1 MRKVAFQLPKVGSV
15 EAKAQSNQHLQQQ
28 HPSFKAS
35 RLTTRHSYFDNKKVS
50 KMEARANREAQRS
63 RCLTYVR
70 EAVQRASTKSS
81 LHKSQIETLLSERE
95 FCSNLFNLFD
105 ESSQGFLIQDD
116 WISHLKNTCSTS
128 DENDEEHRKD
138 QEKLDL
144 IELLEA
150 VTYLVCQD
158 NHVVPDTFYKI
169 WSSRGVVTKLMR
181 CIDKDVDDTTTVEE
195 FMSFVITVT
204 NPLKK
209 GVLNEEN
216 IAWLEQVFREN
227 VGRGKEEFTLEEFK
241 KIVPSRNEFF
251 VERAFRIFDK
261 DGSGTVSLAEFIETM
276 HQFSG
281 QGDDEKI
288 SFLFKVYDLNDDG
301 LIDESDL
308 REVMKACMLENGMEF
323 DEKEVS
329 DLANALF
336 EDAVKEGCAG
346 ITVDDLKDQLQ
357 RHEGLLENLTISI
370 GKWLVPPKPSSIPR
384 QSWCQMLSE
393 KLPHHFSASYW
404 RNNRPFLAFLYF
416 IILFNL
422 GFMAQRAYYFRDF
435 AMLSGM
441 TPNPFYML
449 SRAAGRGLLINSII
463 IIVLVLRYCITFLR
477 RMGLAHK
484 LPLDQNIYFHKF
496 VGWLIFALS
505 WVHTVMH
512 LLNFGINIQPNPVKF
527 LQLNNAHWIEI
538 ASNWTMVGYNSP
550 PGCNIVPRESNLTQ
564 LCDPDSFDTIWPRN
578 VTITH
583 CEACDPE
590 LEGAKWSYT
599 EWLLTPYPG
608 VFGMPGGWAN
618 VTGVS
623 LITVVTVMVMGSL
636 SIVRR
641 SGYFQVFYFT
651 HFLYW
656 AFWGL
661 LIIHAP
667 NFYKSA
673 TPFLILF
680 IIEFVY
686 RILNS
691 FLGRGKTLVSAGVIL
706 PSRVTHLIIKRPAGF
721 NFSPGDW
728 VFIKIPAVAK
738 FEWHPFTISSAP
750 EVHDTFHVHIRG
762 VGEWTNRLYKHF
774 EEEYERQLA
783 GMYSGQR
790 ENKVEKFRGTVR
802 AKYDNA
808 RTIMSK
814 SIKVK
819 PTEDADFVSL
829 AEKYTVDKDKQKER
843 IQRRE
848 DKLKQLS
855 HSLSQDGS
863 FKEDPEDSN
872 NNNNDES
879 DNTISCPEETSSP
892 NEPAN
897 ANANV
902 RPPGFNKRF
911 LKSLRYLR
919 QEPTVIKY
927 DTGSNSSIEVPAGL
941 LYDDG
946 IERFELM
953 VSDAGELRN
962 RKVSHYDGPGK
973 RAKLN
978 KPLEIYVDGPFG
990 SPSSNIYRAEHAVL
1004 IGTGI
1009 GITPFA
1015 SILQSIMHRYWQVKK
1030 KCPKCEYQW
1039 SDDIST
1045 SMFSLR
1051 KVDFFWINRDQ
1062 KSFEWFVKL
1071 LSQLEIEQAEH
1082 GGAMSRFLDMH
1093 MYVTS
1098 ALQRTD
1104 MKAVGLQLALDLLHE
1119 KEKRDLVT
1127 GLKARTNA
1135 GRPNWNKVF
1144 TKIKEQRKGK
1154 VTVYFCGNQ
1163 SLSRI
1168 LKLKCDEFG
1177 FTFKKESF

>member
-1 MRKVAFQLPKVGSV
+1 MRKVAFDLPKLGFGDSK
-15 EAKAQSNQHLQQQ
+15 ESRTAPKISFRGAKLT
-28 HPSFKAS
+28 S
-35 RLTTRHSYFDNKKVS
+35 RYSYFDNKKVS
-50 KMEARANREAQRS
+50 KMEARASREAQRG

-70 EAVQRASTKSS
+70 EAAQRAATKSE
-81 LHKSQIETLLSERE
+81 LHKTQIESLLGEKE
-95 FCSNLFNLFD
+95 VCANLFNLFD
-105 ESSQGFLIQDD
+105 ESSKGVLVQDE
-116 WISHLKNTCSTS
+116 WISHLKTTCSTS
-128 DENDEEHRKD
+128 EDQDESRRD

-144 IELLEA
+144 VELLEA

-181 CIDKDVDDTTTVEE
+181 CIDKDGDDNTTVEE
-195 FMSFVITVT
+195 FMSFVIVIT
-204 NPLKK
+204 NPLKR

-227 VGRGKEEFTLEEFK
+227 VGKGKEEFTLDEFK
-241 KIVPSRNEFF
+241 KIVPSKNEFF

-308 REVMKACMLENGMEF
+308 REVMKACMVENGMHF

-329 DLANALF
+329 DLATALF
-336 EDAVKEGCAG
+336 EDAVQEGCSG

-370 GKWLVPPKPSSIPR
+370 GRWLVPPKPSAAKTWY
-384 QSWCQMLSE
+384 QTFQE
-393 KLPHHFSASYW
+393 KLPHHFTASYW
-404 RNNRPFLAFLYF
+404 KNNKPFLLTLYL
-416 IILFNL
+416 IIGVNIVL
-422 GFMAQRAYYFRDF
+422 MVQRAYYFKDF
-435 AMLSGM
+435 AMLNGY
-441 TPNPFYML
+441 TPNVFYMI
-449 SRAAGRGLLINSII
+449 SRACGRAILFNTVVSL
-463 IIVLVLRYCITFLR
+463 VFVLRYLMTFLR
-477 RMGLAHK
+477 NMGLAHK
-484 LPLDQNIYFHKF
+484 LPLDHSIYFHKV
-496 VGWLIFALS
+496 VGWLIFSQAWL
-505 WVHTVMH
+505 HTIAH
-512 LLNFGINIQPNPVKF
+512 LINFGLNVQPNPVKF
-527 LQLNNAHWIEI
+527 LQLTSPYWKDYA
-538 ASNWTMVGYNSP
+538 ANWTMMGYNLP
-550 PGCNIVPRESNLTQ
+550 PGCDIVPRESKLTEFCEWDALQ
-564 LCDPDSFDTIWPRN
+564 VPEGLTIN
-578 VTITH
+578 VSLTH
-583 CEACDPE
+583 CQACLPDQ
-590 LEGAKWSYT
+590 GYKWTYAHWIFT
-599 EWLLTPYPG
+599 TMPG
-608 VFGMPGGWAN
+608 VFGMPSGYAQI
-618 VTGVS
+618 TGVV
-623 LITVVTVMVMGSL
+623 LIVILTIIFIGSL
-636 SIVRR
+636 SVVRR
-641 SGYFQVFYFT
+641 SGYFQVFYCT
-651 HFLYW
+651 HLLYW
-656 AFWGL
+656 AFWAL
-661 LIIHAP
+661 MIIHAP
-667 NFYKSA
+667 MFYKV
-673 TPFLILF
+673 F
-680 IIEFVY
+680 IGVLVIWTIEFIY
-686 RILNS
+686 RVLNAV
-691 FLGRGKTLVSAGVIL
+691 LGRGRTLVSAGVIL
-706 PSRVTHLIIKRPAGF
+706 PSRVTNLIIKRPAGF

-728 VFIKIPAVAK
+728 VFIKIPEVAR

-750 EVHDTFHVHIRG
+750 EVHDTFTVHIRG
-762 VGEWTNRLYKHF
+762 VGEWTNRVYKYF
-774 EEEYERQLA
+774 EDEYASQQE
-783 GMYSGQR
+783 GVHTR

-814 SIKVK
+814 SIRVK
-819 PTEDADFVSL
+819 QNESDDFVSL
-829 AEKYTVDKDKQKER
+829 AEKFTVDKEKQKER
-843 IQRRE
+843 IQKRE
-848 DKLKQLS
+848 DKLRQLS
-855 HSLSQDGS
+855 NSLHSDGS
-863 FKEDPEDSN
+863 FKEESN
-872 NNNNDES
+872 NNNNQQPVIQS
-879 DNTISCPEETSSP
+879 STSSP
-892 NEPAN
+892 AQPTVAQPTNN
-897 ANANV
+897 ADIP
-902 RPPGFNKRF
+902 RPQGFNKRF

-919 QEPTVIKY
+919 QEPTIIKY
-927 DTGSNSSIEVPAGL
+927 DTGSNSSIELPPGL
-941 LYDDG
+941 TYDDG

-953 VSDAGELRN
+953 VSDNGELRN

-978 KPLEIYVDGPFG
+978 KPLEIYIDGPFG
-990 SPSSNIYRAEHAVL
+990 SPSSNFYRAEHAIL

-1030 KCPKCEYQW
+1030 KCPKCDYQW
-1039 SDDIST
+1039 SDDISS
-1045 SMFSLR
+1045 SMFNLK

-1127 GLKARTNA
+1127 GLKSRTNA

-1144 TKIKEQRKGK
+1144 TKIREQKMGK
-1154 VTVYFCGNQ
+1154 VTVFFCGNS
-1163 SLSRI
+1163 SLGRI

-1177 FTFKKESF
+1177 FTFKKEVF